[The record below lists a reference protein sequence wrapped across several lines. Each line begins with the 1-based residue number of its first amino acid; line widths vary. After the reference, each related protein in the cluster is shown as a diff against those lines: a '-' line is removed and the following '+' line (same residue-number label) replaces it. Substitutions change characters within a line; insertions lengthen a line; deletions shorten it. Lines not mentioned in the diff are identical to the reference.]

1 MAVALK
7 KSVLERKIH
16 RCVFDGNFK
25 QKCEDEMGSDHL
37 YEKKVK
43 HFNEQFMDILILYL
57 DDTPKR
63 TRQNY
68 TL

>member
-1 MAVALK
+1 
-7 KSVLERKIH
+7 
-16 RCVFDGNFK
+16 
-25 QKCEDEMGSDHL
+25 MGSDHL

-43 HFNEQFMDILILYL
+43 HYNEQFMDILILYL

-68 TL
+68 TLWILTNLEVKVWTLGA